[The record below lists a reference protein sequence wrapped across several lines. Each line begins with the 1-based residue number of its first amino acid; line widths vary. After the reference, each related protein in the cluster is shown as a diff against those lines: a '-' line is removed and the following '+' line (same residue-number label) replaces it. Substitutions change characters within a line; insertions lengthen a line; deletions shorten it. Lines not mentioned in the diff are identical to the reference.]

1 MLEQVY
7 KHIRSELQQN
17 TRTDIIFIIATIF
30 LNLLALGI
38 NAATAE
44 SPQEDTSLLIVMFI
58 VLILEIVL
66 IAANINFDLA
76 SFFGESEKVV
86 AGYTV
91 PLGDIKIV
99 GPIVIA
105 ILSIILFVRTRGRY
119 TKWLAAVIFITCFAI
134 VYAINPEIF
143 KNLLGLAV
151 DRGIES
157 I

>member
-1 MLEQVY
+1 MLEQVH

-17 TRTDIIFIIATIF
+17 TRTDIIFIIAAIF

-44 SPQEDTSLLIVMFI
+44 RSQEDTSLLIVMFI

-99 GPIVIA
+99 GPICY
-105 ILSIILFVRTRGRY
+105 SY
-119 TKWLAAVIFITCFAI
+119 FIHNTFCEDPRPL
-134 VYAINPEIF
+134 Y
-143 KNLLGLAV
+143 
-151 DRGIES
+151 
-157 I
+157 